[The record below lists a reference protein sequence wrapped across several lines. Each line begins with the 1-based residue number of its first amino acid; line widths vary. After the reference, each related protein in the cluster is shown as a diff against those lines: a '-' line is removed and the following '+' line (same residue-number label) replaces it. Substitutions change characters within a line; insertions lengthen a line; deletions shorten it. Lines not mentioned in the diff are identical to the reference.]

1 MCRRFEDGLNEDI
14 RLLVG
19 ILELKEFV
27 VIVDRAC
34 KAEELTKERRRA
46 EAKARDIR
54 KRPMSRSL
62 PSQSKKSRD
71 VSQATF
77 VASVGNDRAPKPE
90 CQQCGK
96 GHFGKRRV
104 SDGACFRYGS
114 QDHYINDCPEMAEK
128 EKFQSTRPGSTATK
142 GGPSR
147 NTSNGASS
155 KNVTRDTTVRSEA
168 RASAKANAIPV
179 REDASSPNVITGTF
193 SLYDTSV
200 IALIDPNSSH
210 SYVRATCIT
219 SC

>member
-54 KRPMSRSL
+54 KRPMSRHSYRNH
-62 PSQSKKSRD
+62 KKQNSGFR
-71 VSQATF
+71 SQATF

-90 CQQCGK
+90 CQQCGR

-104 SDGACFRYGS
+104 SDGACFQYGS
-114 QDHYINDCPEMAEK
+114 QDHYIKDCPEMAGK

-142 GGPSR
+142 GRPSR

-155 KNVTRDTTVRSEA
+155 KNVTRDTTVRYEA
-168 RASAKANAIPV
+168 RASARANAIPV
-179 REDASSPNVITGTF
+179 REDASSPDVITEMYEKGM
-193 SLYDTSV
+193 
-200 IALIDPNSSH
+200 
-210 SYVRATCIT
+210 
-219 SC
+219 